1 MFHKPEITDKSWKR
15 LWAAQRCSCCHTTN
29 HNPKFSALPHTPAS
43 GTGLGWIG
51 WHESGQEGAFPSLDR
66 RAKLLSALK
75 SLLICRPSGLL
86 GHPRCPHRG
95 QGSYPELCRDLGG
108 YQHLPLRSPGPRD
121 APYPSSCM
129 AVDWL
134 GFGYAALV
142 ASGGLI
148 GYAKAGSV
156 PSLAAGLFFGSLA
169 GLGAYQ
175 LSQNPSNVWISLITS
190 GTLTA
195 VMGTRFYNS
204 GKFMPAGLIAGVSL
218 LMVGRLALKMVEK
231 PHDK

>member
-1 MFHKPEITDKSWKR
+1 M
-15 LWAAQRCSCCHTTN
+15 
-29 HNPKFSALPHTPAS
+29 LPFFFNFTFF
-43 GTGLGWIG
+43 WV
-51 WHESGQEGAFPSLDR
+51 FPSERPEEGSFGRYVSPSPPLPQAAPP
-66 RAKLLSALK
+66 RAAVE
-75 SLLICRPSGLL
+75 
-86 GHPRCPHRG
+86 RG
-95 QGSYPELCRDLGG
+95 RWAVFS
-108 YQHLPLRSPGPRD
+108 
-121 APYPSSCM
+121 M

-142 ASGGLI
+142 ASGGLV

-175 LSQNPSNVWISLITS
+175 LSQDPNNVWISLITS

-218 LMVGRLALKMVEK
+218 LMVGRLALKMMEK